1 MPHRQARMSALVVL
15 LGVVLTAC
23 GSVEDAPTAASA
35 AAAATPVAAVAS
47 EGPVSLTDAR
57 GETITLDAPAADVVG
72 LEWGVVEN
80 LVSLGVMPVGVADVE
95 GYGHW
100 VHAAPLDDGVT
111 DVGMRGEPSV
121 DALVGLDADLVV
133 ATTDLPPNIVKQI
146 EKFVPVLTV
155 RGASADAPIQQMRDN
170 LTLVAQA
177 VGRTA
182 EAESLL
188 ADLDEAL
195 ADGARAISDAG
206 LEGDEFTMAD
216 GWLEGSAVSIRM
228 FTAGSLVGAVGEEL
242 GLRNAW
248 TAKGDPDYGLAQT
261 DVEGLTKLDN
271 VHFLY
276 YSNDAAEEDPFAKGL
291 KGNAIWKSLP
301 FVQAGNVHRL
311 PDGIWMFGGPR
322 SVEQFVDATVA
333 TLTS

>member
-1 MPHRQARMSALVVL
+1 MQLRHAHFAALLFVL
-15 LGVVLTAC
+15 ALAAAAC
-23 GSVEDAPTAASA
+23 GSVEETTPVAASA
-35 AAAATPVAAVAS
+35 TTAAATPAADQ
-47 EGPVSLTDAR
+47 GPITLTDAN
-57 GETITLDAPAADVVG
+57 GETLTLDAPATDVVG

-80 LVSLGVMPVGVADVE
+80 LVSLDVMPVGVADVE

-100 VHAAPLDDGVT
+100 VKAAPLDDGVK

-133 ATTDLPPNIVKQI
+133 ATNDLPPNIVKQI
-146 EKFVPVLTV
+146 EEFVPVLLV
-155 RGASADAPIQQMRDN
+155 RGANAQAPVQQMREN

-177 VGRTA
+177 VGKTPEA
-182 EAESLL
+182 EALL
-188 ADLDEAL
+188 ADLDAAV
-195 ADGARAISDAG
+195 ADGAQAISDAG
-206 LEGDEFTMAD
+206 LAGTAFTMAD
-216 GWLEGSAVSIRM
+216 GWIEGSAVSIRM
-228 FTAGSLVGAVGEEL
+228 FTDGSLVGAVGEEL

-261 DVEGLTKLDN
+261 DVEGLTKLDD

-301 FVQAGNVHRL
+301 FVKSGDVHRL

-322 SVEQFVDATVA
+322 SVEQFIDATVT